1 VFDAIYELNYHISMK
16 KIIFRKIA
24 SDCLNFFCLTIFTIS
39 TIIWVL
45 QAVNYLDFIIEDG
58 HGFFVYF
65 NYTLL
70 SFPKIISKIYPYAL
84 FLSISY
90 ILLKYENNN
99 ELVIFWN
106 FGINKIRFVNFFIKL
121 SFGFVILNLILN
133 SVITPYS
140 QDKARSFIRG
150 SDLDLFE
157 SILKP
162 KKFIDIVK
170 NLTIYFDEKK
180 ENGDLK
186 NIFLKD
192 NVGTSDFQI
201 TFAKK
206 GVLEIRDDRK
216 VMVLHDGKTI
226 NNINGKISEFKFA
239 KTDFNIS
246 KFNSTTTTSTKTQE
260 NSTKELFGCLIILK
274 KIKEKDIKSNF
285 DKPYNFNNCRLSNL
299 ENIYSI
305 LYQRLIKPFY
315 STLLIMIALLLI
327 LKSKDDHTFTKY
339 KLKIYIFGFLFIIF
353 IEYSSKFITTS
364 VLNNFFISTLP
375 ILLLILLYSYFQTKL
390 KIKKQ

>member
-1 VFDAIYELNYHISMK
+1 MNAIYELNYRISMK
-16 KIIFRKIA
+16 KMIFRKIA
-24 SDCLNFFCLTIFTIS
+24 SDCLKFFFLTIFTIS

-70 SFPKIISKIYPYAL
+70 SFPKILSKIYPYAL

-106 FGINKIRFVNFFIKL
+106 FGINKIKFINFFIKL
-121 SFGFVILNLILN
+121 SFIFILLNLVLN
-133 SVITPYS
+133 SVIAPLS
-140 QDKARSFIRG
+140 QDKARSFIRS

-162 KKFIDIVK
+162 KKFIDIVE

-180 ENGDLK
+180 KNGDLK

-192 NVGTSDFQI
+192 NLDTNDFQI

-206 GVLEIRDDRK
+206 GVLEMRDNRK
-216 VMVLHDGKTI
+216 VMVLYDGKTI
-226 NNINGKISEFKFA
+226 NNISGKISEFKFS

-260 NSTKELFGCLIILK
+260 NSTKELFGCFLVLK
-274 KIKEKDIKSNF
+274 KIKDKDIESNF

-315 STLLIMIALLLI
+315 SIFLIMIALLLI
-327 LKSKDDHTFTKY
+327 LKSKDDHTFSKY
-339 KLKIYIFGFLFIIF
+339 KLKIYILGFLFIIF
-353 IEYSSKFITTS
+353 IEYSSKLITTN
-364 VLNNFFISTLP
+364 VLNNFFISVLP
-375 ILLLILLYSYFQTKL
+375 FLLFVLLYSYFQANL
-390 KIKKQ
+390 KIKQK